1 MEQREAQTPGII
13 TVVDQSDE
21 EEDEALVALRNLPKF
36 EPLVVP
42 EAASHFSLSS
52 VFGALATS
60 SDTRH
65 DSSERAFNPNVMVD
79 ILVQM
84 NAHNKKCA
92 LDIQDYQRSLGIKM
106 RALDEFTTGAVQELG
121 SIHQQAKTH
130 ADHLLSVHALSK
142 QAQITTTLLHGI
154 VGRLASIS
162 DFLDVETGSER
173 KPSLDYLPNLYNYLH
188 QTPPAHSEREPTGL
202 ALLGQGAS
210 SSSSSS
216 RRTNQPRQNPTR
228 NTAAL
233 SMPKA
238 RASMALVSS
247 ALSYLTMSDPSEL
260 EQLSGHSSRDQA
272 SGGATSEHTQA
283 AALSGPATST
293 NVGHTSLHQQLQ
305 QHNTPQQTSLRAS
318 DNLRRLANKSPSHA
332 ASSNQYRGRF
342 I

>member
-1 MEQREAQTPGII
+1 MEQRAEQTPGII

-60 SDTRH
+60 TDTRH
-65 DSSERAFNPNVMVD
+65 DASERAFNPNVVVD

-92 LDIQDYQRSLGIKM
+92 LDIQDFQRSLGIKM
-106 RALDEFTTGAVQELG
+106 KALDEFTTGAVQELC
-121 SIHQQAKTH
+121 SVHQQAKTH
-130 ADHLLSVHALSK
+130 ADHLLS
-142 QAQITTTLLHGI
+142 AQITTTLLHGI
-154 VGRLASIS
+154 VDKLATIS
-162 DFLDVETGSER
+162 HFLDVETGSER
-173 KPSLDYLPNLYNYLH
+173 KPSPDYLPNLYKYLH
-188 QTPPAHSEREPTGL
+188 QSSPAHTEREATGL
-202 ALLGQGAS
+202 ALLGQGS
-210 SSSSSS
+210 SSSSPAA
-216 RRTNQPRQNPTR
+216 RRMNQPRQNPTR

-247 ALSYLTMSDPSEL
+247 ALSYLNLGDPSEL
-260 EQLSGHSSRDQA
+260 DQLSAHSTRNQTSA
-272 SGGATSEHTQA
+272 SATPENPQTTT
-283 AALSGPATST
+283 ALTGTTTSA
-293 NVGHTSLHQQLQ
+293 NVSHTSLQQQLQ
-305 QHNTPQQTSLRAS
+305 QHNTAQQPSLRAT

-332 ASSNQYRGRF
+332 ASTTPHRGRF

>member
-1 MEQREAQTPGII
+1 MLVRNGLLCNYARTSQGII

-65 DSSERAFNPNVMVD
+65 DASERAFNPNVMVD

-92 LDIQDYQRSLGIKM
+92 LDIQDYQRSLGLKM
-106 RALDEFTTGAVQELG
+106 KALDEFTTGAVQELS
-121 SIHQQAKTH
+121 SIHHQAKTH
-130 ADHLLSVHALSK
+130 ADHLLS
-142 QAQITTTLLHGI
+142 
-154 VGRLASIS
+154 
-162 DFLDVETGSER
+162 
-173 KPSLDYLPNLYNYLH
+173 
-188 QTPPAHSEREPTGL
+188 
-202 ALLGQGAS
+202 
-210 SSSSSS
+210 
-216 RRTNQPRQNPTR
+216 
-228 NTAAL
+228 AL

-260 EQLSGHSSRDQA
+260 DQLSAHSTLDHASRNA
-272 SGGATSEHTQA
+272 IPENPPTVTALTGTSV
-283 AALSGPATST
+283 ST
-293 NVGHTSLHQQLQ
+293 NVGHTSLQQQLQ
-305 QHNTPQQTSLRAS
+305 QHNTPQQKSLRAS

-332 ASSNQYRGRF
+332 ASTHQYRGRF